1 MSFIFTDYFHI
12 ATIYHD
18 PLIQAILLAVVL
30 DIITGLAKAIAAKR
44 LNSTIST
51 SGIVKQVMFVIVPA
65 MIQPIMV
72 QMGIGDYWHIF
83 AALCLLTIV
92 ISISENWIA
101 LGLPFPS
108 VLSQYIDNEK
118 KKLNKQKGHN

>member
-12 ATIYHD
+12 ATVYHD

-44 LNSTIST
+44 LNSSIST

-65 MIQPIMV
+65 MIQPIMM
-72 QMGIGDYWHIF
+72 QMGIGDYWRIF

>member
-1 MSFIFTDYFHI
+1 MSPLFNDYFHI
-12 ATIYHD
+12 ATVYQD
-18 PLIQAILLAVVL
+18 PMIQAILLGVVL

-44 LNSTIST
+44 LNSTISS

-65 MIQPIMV
+65 LIKPLLD
-72 QMGIGDYWHIF
+72 QMGVGDYWHIF
-83 AALCLLTIV
+83 TALCLLTII

-108 VLSQYIDNEK
+108 SLSQYIDNEK
-118 KKLNKQKGHN
+118 KKLNKQKDHN

>member
-12 ATIYHD
+12 ATVYQD
-18 PLIQAILLAVVL
+18 PMIQAILLGVVL
-30 DIITGLAKAIAAKR
+30 DIITGLAKAIVAKR

-51 SGIVKQVMFVIVPA
+51 SGIVKQLMYVLIPA
-65 MIQPIMV
+65 MIKPIMMQV
-72 QMGIGDYWHIF
+72 GIGDYWHIF

-118 KKLNKQKGHN
+118 KKLNKQNGHN

>member
-1 MSFIFTDYFHI
+1 MSFIFTDYFNL
-12 ATIYHD
+12 ASVYQD
-18 PLIQAILLAVVL
+18 PMIQAILLAVVL
-30 DIITGLAKAIAAKR
+30 DIITGIAKAIAAKR
-44 LNSTIST
+44 LNSTIS
-51 SGIVKQVMFVIVPA
+51 SAGIVKQIMFVIVPA
-65 MIQPIMV
+65 MIKPIMY

-83 AALCLLTIV
+83 TALCLLTIV

>member
-1 MSFIFTDYFHI
+1 MSFIFTDYLHV
-12 ATIYHD
+12 ANVYND
-18 PLIQAILLAVVL
+18 PLIEAILLAVVL
-30 DIITGLAKAIAAKR
+30 DIITGLAKAITAKR

-51 SGIVKQVMFVIVPA
+51 AGIVKQVMFVIVPA
-65 MIQPIMV
+65 MIKPVMM
-72 QMGIGDYWHIF
+72 QMGIGDYWKMF
-83 AALCLLTIV
+83 SALCLLTIV

-118 KKLNKQKGHN
+118 KKLNKQNEHN

>member
-1 MSFIFTDYFHI
+1 MSFIFTDYFHL
-12 ATIYHD
+12 ASVYQD
-18 PLIQAILLAVVL
+18 PMIQAILLAVVL
-30 DIITGLAKAIAAKR
+30 DIITGIAKAIAAKR
-44 LNSTIST
+44 LNSTIS
-51 SGIVKQVMFVIVPA
+51 SAGIVKQIMFIIVPA
-65 MIQPIMV
+65 MIKPIMY
-72 QMGIGDYWHIF
+72 QMGIGDYWQMF

>member
-1 MSFIFTDYFHI
+1 MSFIFTDYFNI
-12 ATIYHD
+12 ASVYHD

-65 MIQPIMV
+65 LIKPIMV
-72 QMGIGDYWHIF
+72 QMGIGDYWNMF

-101 LGLPFPS
+101 LDLPFPS